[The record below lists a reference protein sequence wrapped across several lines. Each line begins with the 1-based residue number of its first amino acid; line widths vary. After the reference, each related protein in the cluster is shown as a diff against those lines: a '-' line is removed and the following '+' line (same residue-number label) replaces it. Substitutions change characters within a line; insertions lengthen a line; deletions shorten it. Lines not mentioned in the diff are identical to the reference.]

1 MSEQK
6 LPRAPCHQDI
16 GNRLPVNFLLLSESK
31 HTRMNSILHI
41 FIVFLAFL
49 SNVTSQDPQQV
60 KCLVC
65 YSVIDE
71 IQTNITSMKPNLKA
85 NVGGYQLDN
94 EGNMHSKQVQYSH
107 STVYLSELMDNV
119 CNKMEDYVKAT
130 DKESGDLVLMPL
142 VLNGVMNP
150 RMAEVDIIQDPDLNK
165 NIKYYCEDI
174 ISENEDLLID
184 LIQTRIQNLKYKL
197 CHQETEYCRGGAEPE
212 PVHEEL

>member
-1 MSEQK
+1 
-6 LPRAPCHQDI
+6 
-16 GNRLPVNFLLLSESK
+16 
-31 HTRMNSILHI
+31 MNSILYI

-49 SNVTSQDPQQV
+49 SNVISQDPQQV

-150 RMAEVDIIQDPDLNK
+150 RMAEVDALGQGVRHCELHTCTENVVASLVPFEC
-165 NIKYYCEDI
+165 KYGALVLAECTL
-174 ISENEDLLID
+174 ENEDLLID